1 MILPTVQEI
10 SREQAVRLQREWQR
24 AAAEQAKAR
33 ESAASASGD
42 RR

>member
-33 ESAASASGD
+33 ETAAAQSGD